1 VTVVSCDENVAALSS
16 LSKNKNGQKGDRH
29 LNKCRAYP
37 SGSQRCKKAKD
48 AKMRERKKLQPS
60 EEIFK
65 QLFDSGSE
73 VQRRHWDISPN
84 LYEARKS
91 NNML

>member
-1 VTVVSCDENVAALSS
+1 
-16 LSKNKNGQKGDRH
+16 
-29 LNKCRAYP
+29 
-37 SGSQRCKKAKD
+37 
-48 AKMRERKKLQPS
+48 MRERKKLQPS

-91 NNML
+91 NNMLWQT